1 LTAEIDHPAP
11 KAQAGVPGGEN
22 LQKPLFLEEK
32 VPETRYWKA
41 QAAIFL
47 IVIAV
52 AIGLQKQA
60 PQRELF
66 LQINDWAAQFSPA
79 LWSGLTLLGDAG
91 VLFALMSPL
100 LLWRPQWLFAVMA
113 AVPLGGLLSISLK
126 TLFDAPRP
134 ASLIA
139 PDLIRVTGPL
149 LNNLS
154 FPSGHTITAFAAAL
168 AVCQVAQ
175 TTRAPAWQKA
185 ATAAGLMLAAGVGLS
200 RVAVGAHW
208 PVDVLAGAACG
219 ALAGISG
226 ARFTDRFPRVWQSPI
241 SQFVLGQFL
250 LITAVWLL
258 LRRVEFPL
266 GQPLV
271 WLAAAAALGTV
282 VGQLWVWWGKLKNT

>member
-1 LTAEIDHPAP
+1 LTTETDSETIE
-11 KAQAGVPGGEN
+11 AQVSVPGEKT
-22 LQKPLFLEEK
+22 LQKTFNLEEK
-32 VPETRYWKA
+32 VPKNGYWKA

-47 IVIAV
+47 IVI
-52 AIGLQKQA
+52 IISIWLQKQA

-66 LQINDWAAQFSPA
+66 LQINYWAAQFSPA
-79 LWSGLTLLGDAG
+79 LWSGLTLLGEAG

-100 LLWRPQWLFAVMA
+100 LLWRSQWLFAVMA
-113 AVPLGGLLSISLK
+113 AVPVGGLLSVTLK
-126 TLFDAPRP
+126 TMFDAPRP

-149 LNNLS
+149 LHNVS
-154 FPSGHTITAFAAAL
+154 FPSGHSITAFAAAL
-168 AVCQVAQ
+168 AVYQVAQ
-175 TTRAPAWQKA
+175 TTRAPAWQKF
-185 ATAAGLMLAAGVGLS
+185 ATGVGLLLAAGVGLS

-226 ARFTDRFPRVWQSPI
+226 AWFTARFPRVWQSPI

-282 VGQLWVWWGKLKNT
+282 AGQFWVWWGKLKNS